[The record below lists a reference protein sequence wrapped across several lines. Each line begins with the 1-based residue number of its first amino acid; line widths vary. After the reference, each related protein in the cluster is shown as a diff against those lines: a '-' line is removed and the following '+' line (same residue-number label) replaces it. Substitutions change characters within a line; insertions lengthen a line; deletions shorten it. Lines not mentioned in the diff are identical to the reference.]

1 MPVVNDVHSRLNP
14 TTVPE
19 VLRPETTEE
28 LRAIVA
34 MAVARGQSLA
44 VCGGRHA
51 MGGQQFASGHALIDT
66 SSLNRPIALDARR
79 GLLTIEAGANWQQII
94 RATHDLQPGG
104 ISWAVRQKQT
114 GADSLSL
121 GGSIACN
128 AHGRGLRFP
137 PLINDIESLDLITP
151 DADLISVSRTS
162 HADLFPLVVGGY
174 GLFGIIARA
183 TLRLTPRRK
192 LRRVVDI
199 IDLDDATSAFWRR
212 IDQGCLYGDF
222 QYAIDPSDDS
232 FLRRG
237 VMACYQPVPDDTPI
251 DSADAGLPKDA
262 WLELL
267 TLAHRDPREAF
278 RRYSLHYLASH
289 GRVYWSDTMQLSTYI
304 PTYSS
309 WVEAS
314 LRDADPHPHAP
325 SHSIGAARRRSVP
338 RPHPDRSLMITELYV
353 PPGEL
358 NTFMAHARRILRQ
371 SGVQDIYGTIRAIR
385 KDTES
390 FLPWAKDDSAC
401 IIFNLLTEHTSAGI
415 ERTRKAC
422 RALIDAAADL
432 GGSFYLTYH
441 RWASREQ
448 LLRCHP
454 RLPEFLKHKERHD
467 PRHVFESDWHRHLRR
482 TLHGTGLTPPGT
494 RSCSSS
500 LPRPAVPSFPGSPRT
515 QS

>member
-1 MPVVNDVHSRLNP
+1 MLVYTIFVPVVNDVHSRLNP
-14 TTVPE
+14 TSVRE
-19 VLRPETTEE
+19 VLRPETTEG

-34 MAVARGQSLA
+34 AAAARGHRLS

-51 MGGQQFASGHALIDT
+51 MGGQQFASGHTLIDT
-66 SSLNRPIALDARR
+66 TSLNRPIALDARR

-104 ISWAVRQKQT
+104 ITWAIHQKQT

-128 AHGRGLRFP
+128 AHGRSLRSP

-151 DADLISVSRTS
+151 DAGLISVSRSS

-192 LRRVVDI
+192 LRRLVDI

-237 VMACYQPVPDDTPI
+237 VMACYQPAPDDAPI
-251 DSADAGLPKDA
+251 DTTDAGLSKDT

-267 TLAHRDPREAF
+267 ALAHRDQREAF

-304 PTYSS
+304 PTYN
-309 WVEAS
+309 EFLAS
-314 LRDADPHPHAP
+314 ALPAG
-325 SHSIGAARRRSVP
+325 S
-338 RPHPDRSLMITELYV
+338 PDRSLMITELYV
-353 PPGEL
+353 PPSEL
-358 NTFMAHARRILRQ
+358 NTFMAHARRILRE

-401 IIFNLLTEHTSAGI
+401 IIFNLLTEHTPARI
-415 ERTRKAC
+415 ERTQRAC

-441 RWASREQ
+441 RWAAREQ

-454 RLPEFLKHKERHD
+454 RLPEFLQRKDRYD
-467 PRHVFESDWHRHLRR
+467 PSHLLDSDWHRHLRR
-482 TLHGTGLTPPGT
+482 TLHETGLTPPGT

-500 LPRPAVPSFPGSPRT
+500 LPPPAAPSFPGSPRT